1 MIQQIVD
8 IFLLRK
14 DFFIELIWEHLALT
28 GISILIAAIIGLI
41 LGIVISEFKQ
51 FSFLVLGFTNVVY
64 TIPTI
69 ALFGMLILFSGIG
82 NTTAIIALTLYAL
95 LPMVRN
101 TYTGIVSIDPGIIEA
116 AIGMG
121 STKLQLLFRIKLPLA
136 MLVILTGIRNMV
148 AMTIATAGIAAFIG
162 AGGLGVAIYRGI
174 STNNTAMTFAGSI
187 LIAVMALLADYLLG
201 LLEKIIQRKWRLASS
216 K

>member
-1 MIQQIVD
+1 MIQQVVD

-14 DFFIELIWEHLALT
+14 NFFIELIWEHLALT

-136 MLVILTGIRNMV
+136 MLVIP
-148 AMTIATAGIAAFIG
+148 
-162 AGGLGVAIYRGI
+162 
-174 STNNTAMTFAGSI
+174 
-187 LIAVMALLADYLLG
+187 
-201 LLEKIIQRKWRLASS
+201 E
-216 K
+216 